1 VPQINVSGGV
11 MSISVAAPARSNTM
25 GQFRIGP
32 LSPGSYTLMAMS
44 ATPNGPR
51 LSGYTNVSVQGID
64 PVNVTISMSPVL
76 ELDGRFVFD
85 ETPAASSINVRAR
98 STISTQAD
106 SAAVAPSPDGTVKLT
121 GIGRGP
127 YVIDVASLPQ
137 DHFLKSARLG
147 DVDVLTDG
155 FRMENPPDR
164 AMDIVVSSKGA
175 MLRGLVRDSG
185 RNAAGGV
192 VVTLVPDEVRRQRQ
206 ELFRN
211 VTADAAGRYEFR
223 GIPPGSYKVF
233 AWEDIEP
240 KSWLE
245 PAYLRVFEDLG
256 KVVAVAE
263 GSSETLDIIAISP
276 LER

>member
-1 VPQINVSGGV
+1 
-11 MSISVAAPARSNTM
+11 
-25 GQFRIGP
+25 
-32 LSPGSYTLMAMS
+32 
-44 ATPNGPR
+44 
-51 LSGYTNVSVQGID
+51 
-64 PVNVTISMSPVL
+64 
-76 ELDGRFVFD
+76 
-85 ETPAASSINVRAR
+85 
-98 STISTQAD
+98 
-106 SAAVAPSPDGTVKLT
+106 
-121 GIGRGP
+121 
-127 YVIDVASLPQ
+127 VIDVASLPQ